1 MLMLRHT
8 DFKGYVLDGEILDW
22 YLDHGLKFEDVTV
35 KNKFSVKRMNG
46 WDPI

>member
-22 YLDHGLKFEDVTV
+22 YLDYGLKFEDVT
-35 KNKFSVKRMNG
+35 
-46 WDPI
+46 I